1 MTESNINMRY
11 INMCSLIHYLDESVE
26 KLKNILTNKISCV
39 TKLKFALLRV
49 LLLYS
54 VISHIRYIC
63 QLIQRPPHFF
73 RKSWNMIG
81 LQLIFHK
88 K

>member
-11 INMCSLIHYLDESVE
+11 MRSLIHHLDESVE

-39 TKLKFALLRV
+39 TKFALLRV

-54 VISHIRYIC
+54 VISHFRYI
-63 QLIQRPPHFF
+63 PK
-73 RKSWNMIG
+73 KSPSQSGDINEG
-81 LQLIFHK
+81 
-88 K
+88 